1 MLKINN
7 LTKYYN
13 NAKAIE
19 NINIELTK
27 GEIFGLIGPNGS
39 GKNTIIKCILNLVK
53 KSQGTIYLDD
63 NLIDS
68 KNYLYKEHIGYLPC
82 RINLYGD
89 LTVEQMLK
97 YSASF
102 YKKDLSNRIN
112 ELISLFELDVNKKID
127 ELSYGNLKKVGI
139 VISLMHEPKLLILE
153 EPTNGLDPLMCDKL
167 FNLLLK
173 EKKKGTTI
181 LYSTHNLKEIKKL
194 CDRVGIVK
202 NGNLIETI
210 NTNEIIE
217 NLNTITIKSKCVKQM
232 NLPLKEMHIKSMK
245 DDEVTFIYKGN
256 INKILI
262 IINKYKIDKLLIEE
276 PTVEEILINYYKRK

>member
-245 DDEVTFIYKGN
+245 DDEGTFIYKGN

>member
-167 FNLLLK
+167 LNLLLK